1 MPTMQEEL
9 SRTLK
14 EWEVNNGGLMQAK
27 QNLFNVTNNVT
38 RATFDYVKA
47 NPGVTA
53 TQAANAMEPQGFK
66 ASSVSSLMAAMVR
79 NGLCRKEGYKYFV
92 TAEEYAPLK
101 PTRKLRKMKKA
112 EVKVDIKELN
122 DLTITRTEPKPQLV
136 ISADYII
143 NNLPIREAFAL
154 FKELEVYFGSHK

>member
-14 EWEVNNGGLMQAK
+14 EWDQSNGGIMQAK
-27 QNLFNVTNNVT
+27 QNLFGISNNVT

-47 NPGVTA
+47 NPGLTS
-53 TQAANAMEPQGFK
+53 TQAAKAMELQGFK

-92 TAEEYAPLK
+92 TAEEYIPLK
-101 PTRKLRKMKKA
+101 PSRKLKK
-112 EVKVDIKELN
+112 ETEKVADVVAKP
-122 DLTITRTEPKPQLV
+122 TITRTEPKPQLV

-154 FKELEVYFGSHK
+154 FKELEVYFGSTK

>member
-14 EWEVNNGGLMQAK
+14 EWDVNNGGLMQAK

-53 TQAANAMEPQGFK
+53 TQAARATELQGFK
-66 ASSVSSLMAAMVR
+66 ASSVTSLMAAMAR

-92 TAEEYAPLK
+92 TAEEYVPLK
-101 PTRKLRKMKKA
+101 PKRVLKKEA
-112 EVKVDIKELN
+112 KRVEVKVDAKELR
-122 DLTITRTEPKPQLV
+122 DLTITQPKPPQLV

-154 FKELEVYFGSHK
+154 FKELEVYFGSNK

>member
-53 TQAANAMEPQGFK
+53 TEAGRALEPQGFNV
-66 ASSVSSLMAAMVR
+66 SSVSSIMAAMVR

-92 TAEEYAPLK
+92 TAEEYVPLK
-101 PTRKLRKMKKA
+101 PSRVLKAKKPKKV
-112 EVKVDIKELN
+112 EVKHLADT
-122 DLTITRTEPKPQLV
+122 TITPLTQPKPPQLV

-154 FKELEVYFGSHK
+154 FKELEVYFGSNK

>member
-9 SRTLK
+9 ARTLK
-14 EWEVNNGGLMQAK
+14 EWDINNGGLMQAK

-53 TQAANAMEPQGFK
+53 TEAGRALAPQGFNV
-66 ASSVSSLMAAMVR
+66 SSVSSIMAAMVR

-92 TAEEYAPLK
+92 TAEEYVPLK
-101 PTRKLRKMKKA
+101 PTRKLKKEA
-112 EVKVDIKELN
+112 KRVEVKVDARELR
-122 DLTITRTEPKPQLV
+122 DLTITQPKPQLI

-143 NNLPIREAFAL
+143 NSLPIREAFAL
-154 FKELEVYFGSHK
+154 FKELEVYFGSNK

>member
-53 TQAANAMEPQGFK
+53 TQAAKAMEPQGFK

-92 TAEEYAPLK
+92 TAEEYVPLK
-101 PTRKLRKMKKA
+101 PTRKLRKMKKT

-122 DLTITRTEPKPQLV
+122 DLTITRPEPKPQLV

-154 FKELEVYFGSHK
+154 FKELEVYFGSSK

>member
-9 SRTLK
+9 ARTLK

-92 TAEEYAPLK
+92 TAEEYVPLK
-101 PTRKLRKMKKA
+101 PSRKLKKESKKS
-112 EVKVDIKELN
+112 EVAKPISEP
-122 DLTITRTEPKPQLV
+122 TITRMESKPQLV

-154 FKELEVYFGSHK
+154 FKELEVYFGSTK